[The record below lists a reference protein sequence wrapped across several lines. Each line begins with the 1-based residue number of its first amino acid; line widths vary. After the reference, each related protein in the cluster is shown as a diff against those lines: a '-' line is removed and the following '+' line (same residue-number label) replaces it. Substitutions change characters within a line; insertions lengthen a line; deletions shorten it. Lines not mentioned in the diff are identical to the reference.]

1 MAVLQHSNI
10 SLCTY
15 NCRSYKNSTDEI
27 NELCEQY
34 DFVLLQEHWLLPNEL
49 SLLSQLNCKFVAVAH
64 SSVEIDKDILV
75 GRPYGGTAI
84 MYNKCLASSV
94 TSIETHE
101 PRLTAVTLSTNV
113 GPKLIVCAYMPT
125 DTGDGECIEEF
136 ISVCSAITALY
147 EECNAVHLIVAGD
160 FNCHIGSRLYD
171 SFRHLIQDNKLLI
184 SDETRLVNAFTYCN
198 DAGTASSWIDHVLC
212 SAVIDKHV
220 SSVDVLTSFVTSDH
234 KPLCVTFDGISALM
248 PSCSNIRSAGNT
260 MEPNSVLV
268 DWSRVQSSDIAAYQ
282 LMLDTMLSSVSI
294 PSELLLESVDI
305 AANADR
311 VELAIDNYYE
321 SVMSCI
327 RQAGEQCLPVKRGS
341 ITDNY
346 VMPGWND
353 IVHEKHQ
360 VARDAFLEWVM
371 LGKPRQG
378 PEFISMKRT
387 RAQFKLALRYCKQH
401 EEKLRADNYAN
412 SLADKDY
419 TKFWQH
425 IRKASNGK
433 STSYAT
439 CVGGCSDEESITAMW
454 QSQFEQLY
462 NSVPVQ
468 QDKELLFVR
477 LTEASTVSSC
487 NLTVHDIRQACSKQK
502 DGKAVGMDGVA
513 MEAIRY
519 GGSRLLVHVCTLF
532 NMFFRF
538 GIVPKDL
545 MKCVIIPLVKNKN
558 GDISDVNNY
567 RAISISTAM
576 SKLCEASMYDWINT
590 RLKSSDYQFGFKS
603 GHSTAICTS
612 ALKNVVD
619 YYTERGSYVFACFLD
634 ISKAFDRVNYW
645 KLFHMLLDDGI
656 DMQIVRLLA
665 YWYSKQEMCVKWHGR
680 LSSPFALSNGT
691 RQGGVLSPLLFARYI
706 WKVLAAIVGAGIGCN
721 VGGMFINVLAYA
733 DDIVILAP
741 AWRAL
746 QQLID
751 ILSVNAKDIDL
762 KINASKTVCL
772 VFQPKNRA
780 RRLASIFPQFE
791 VDGVSLPFVQQF
803 KYLGHIIASEMYDD
817 DDIQREIRSMFI
829 RTNVLARKF
838 WNCSNFVKVQL
849 FKSYCLCMY
858 DVALWTR
865 YRIGKLSKLHSCYNR
880 CIKTFFK
887 YKRRDSMS
895 QILVDLSLPSFED
908 VISASRARFFAQWNS
923 CVNSVV
929 NHLVSVTTVQ

>member
-1 MAVLQHSNI
+1 
-10 SLCTY
+10 
-15 NCRSYKNSTDEI
+15 
-27 NELCEQY
+27 
-34 DFVLLQEHWLLPNEL
+34 
-49 SLLSQLNCKFVAVAH
+49 
-64 SSVEIDKDILV
+64 
-75 GRPYGGTAI
+75 
-84 MYNKCLASSV
+84 
-94 TSIETHE
+94 
-101 PRLTAVTLSTNV
+101 
-113 GPKLIVCAYMPT
+113 
-125 DTGDGECIEEF
+125 
-136 ISVCSAITALY
+136 
-147 EECNAVHLIVAGD
+147 
-160 FNCHIGSRLYD
+160 
-171 SFRHLIQDNKLLI
+171 
-184 SDETRLVNAFTYCN
+184 
-198 DAGTASSWIDHVLC
+198 
-212 SAVIDKHV
+212 
-220 SSVDVLTSFVTSDH
+220 
-234 KPLCVTFDGISALM
+234 
-248 PSCSNIRSAGNT
+248 
-260 MEPNSVLV
+260 
-268 DWSRVQSSDIAAYQ
+268 
-282 LMLDTMLSSVSI
+282 
-294 PSELLLESVDI
+294 
-305 AANADR
+305 
-311 VELAIDNYYE
+311 
-321 SVMSCI
+321 
-327 RQAGEQCLPVKRGS
+327 
-341 ITDNY
+341 
-346 VMPGWND
+346 
-353 IVHEKHQ
+353 
-360 VARDAFLEWVM
+360 
-371 LGKPRQG
+371 
-378 PEFISMKRT
+378 
-387 RAQFKLALRYCKQH
+387 
-401 EEKLRADNYAN
+401 
-412 SLADKDY
+412 
-419 TKFWQH
+419 
-425 IRKASNGK
+425 
-433 STSYAT
+433 
-439 CVGGCSDEESITAMW
+439 
-454 QSQFEQLY
+454 
-462 NSVPVQ
+462 
-468 QDKELLFVR
+468 
-477 LTEASTVSSC
+477 
-487 NLTVHDIRQACSKQK
+487 
-502 DGKAVGMDGVA
+502 VA

-706 WKVLAAIVGAGIGCN
+706 WKVFAAIVGAGIGCN

-908 VISASRARFFAQWNS
+908 VISASRARFLPSGTA
-923 CVNSVV
+923 V
-929 NHLVSVTTVQ
+929 